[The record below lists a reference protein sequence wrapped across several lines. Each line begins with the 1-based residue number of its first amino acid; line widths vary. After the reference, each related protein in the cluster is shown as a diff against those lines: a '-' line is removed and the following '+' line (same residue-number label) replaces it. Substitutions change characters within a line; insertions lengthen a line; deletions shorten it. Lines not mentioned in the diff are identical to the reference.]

1 MRPAVCMVVVCVAVT
16 PSFPKTVL
24 SREVRSALATL
35 RKLVEVRSVGNVIG
49 LLSLGRR
56 SPRRGDRRSVF
67 NPGAFRGQPTAISAL
82 RAIWQRRWAG
92 WATFVFRVHGGT
104 HFMGEGPAQKRG
116 RNDEKRRR
124 LPTGGSGERFAA
136 ACASKKQAKEGD
148 REGNGLCLQDSQST
162 SSRSRLSKMTVLD
175 HSEVSVSG
183 ACEGGAGASSMTA
196 TRVVPESI
204 SERTT
209 RPSCPL

>member
-1 MRPAVCMVVVCVAVT
+1 MADALHEGQLSNEVIVDLSSTLAPSQDSPQQSLHCVQSGRDAGRGG
-16 PSFPKTVL
+16 P
-24 SREVRSALATL
+24 
-35 RKLVEVRSVGNVIG
+35 RSVC
-49 LLSLGRR
+49 
-56 SPRRGDRRSVF
+56 
-67 NPGAFRGQPTAISAL
+67 
-82 RAIWQRRWAG
+82 
-92 WATFVFRVHGGT
+92 VHGGT
-104 HFMGEGPAQKRG
+104 HFMGEDPAQKRI
-116 RNDEKRRR
+116 RNDEEGRR